1 MKQVSFHLVTDDQ
14 FKKRDQYEF
23 GGQIVA
29 HFPKGAFEASR
40 VKEQEMGLMTFRNAL
55 IYAL

>member
-1 MKQVSFHLVTDDQ
+1 MVTDDQ